1 MVNIQSTL
9 IDWQTNCWSLI
20 GLQNPKGLITIRV
33 HKMSLPTAHSY
44 VIGNLMEYLVSVEK
58 NFLQPKVLMQLLAKT
73 EEALIEGSETL
84 RKKEFSE
91 ETFDKEALKLLID
104 KLMLLEKASKEKLSW
119 VNNFSNYLQV
129 NIDTK

>member
-1 MVNIQSTL
+1 
-9 IDWQTNCWSLI
+9 
-20 GLQNPKGLITIRV
+20 
-33 HKMSLPTAHSY
+33 MSLPTAHNY
-44 VIGNLMEYLVSVEK
+44 VIRNLMEDLVSVEK

-73 EEALIEGSETL
+73 EEALIEGAETL

-91 ETFDKEALKLLID
+91 ETLDKEALKLLID
-104 KLMLLEKASKEKLSW
+104 KLMFLEKASKEKLSW

>member
-1 MVNIQSTL
+1 
-9 IDWQTNCWSLI
+9 
-20 GLQNPKGLITIRV
+20 
-33 HKMSLPTAHSY
+33 MSLPTAHNY
-44 VIGNLMEYLVSVEK
+44 VIGNLIEDLVSVEK
-58 NFLQPKVLMQLLAKT
+58 NFLQPKVLMQLLAET
-73 EEALIEGSETL
+73 EEALIEGAETL

-119 VNNFSNYLQV
+119 ANNFSNYLQV